1 MTTVLAILA
10 ALSAVVWFFLGWK
23 SLVQLILV
31 AIVAYVAAG
40 KWRWF
45 YVALMT
51 APRDIKKTFSILCT
65 DMIAELSTNT

>member
-51 APRDIKKTFSILCT
+51 APRDIK
-65 DMIAELSTNT
+65 